1 MNTNESFVNSIS
13 AEDVA
18 VLAQLDAFL
27 DKTRQDYIK
36 DLGALIAI
44 PSVGAEAEG
53 KYVFGKESAAALE
66 KAIEIGDSYG
76 FKTKNHEYY
85 CASIAYGDKEEEMGI
100 VAHLDVVPAGDGWSY
115 DPYKLTVEN
124 GLLIGRGTEDDKGPA
139 VAGLYALRFFKE
151 QGIELPFTLRLIL
164 GGNEER
170 GMNDLPYYAQNYKVP
185 FFSFTPDSSFP
196 VCVGEKGS
204 LKLYVTVCEDSQ
216 LFESFTGGTVVN
228 AVAGRAKAV
237 LRGLYASKLSKCE
250 GIEVTEVEG
259 KTVVEAVGK
268 TAHAAMPEAG
278 LNAIGLLSAYLLR
291 ELDGQLCEKDRKA
304 LDFLSKATSEYLGKT
319 LGIQGEDKES
329 GYLTCVGGVIKTE
342 NGKIIQ
348 TFDIR
353 YPITFVGEELLDRAE
368 ATVISW
374 GFACERGRNSKPY
387 YFSPEKAEIK
397 ALVSA
402 YETVMNEPCVP
413 YTMGG
418 GTYARSFPN
427 TVAFGATIEKYR
439 GLLGEGRGAA
449 HDRDEYLSVAEFEN
463 SVKIFVLSALN
474 IAKLKQDNK

>member
-1 MNTNESFVNSIS
+1 MSINEGFVKDVS
-13 AEDVA
+13 AEEKE
-18 VLAQLDAFL
+18 LLLKLDEYL
-27 DKTRQDYIK
+27 NRVRPEYIR
-36 DLGALIAI
+36 DLGALIAV

-53 KYVFGKESAAALE
+53 EYVFGKESAAALE

-85 CASIAYGDKEEEMGI
+85 CASIAYGEKEEEMGI

-115 DPYKLTVEN
+115 EPYKLTVDN

-139 VAGLYALRFFKE
+139 VAGLYALRFFKDH
-151 QGIELPFTLRLIL
+151 GIELPFTLRLIL

-170 GMNDLPYYAQNYKVP
+170 GMNDLPYYAKNYKVP

-204 LKLYVTVCEDSQ
+204 LKLYVTVCEGSE
-216 LFESFTGGTVVN
+216 LFESFSGGTVVN

-237 LRGLYASKLSKCE
+237 LKGLYASKLSEKD
-250 GIEVTEVEG
+250 GIKVVETDG
-259 KTVVEAVGK
+259 KTEVEAVGK

-278 LNAIGLLSAYLLR
+278 LNAIGLLSGYLLT
-291 ELDGQLCEKDRKA
+291 ELDGELNDSDRNA
-304 LDFLSKATSEYLGKT
+304 LEFLSKATSEYLGKT
-319 LGIQGEDKES
+319 LGIDGADEES

-342 NGKIIQ
+342 GDKITQ

-353 YPITFVGEELLDRAE
+353 YPITFNGEELLDKAE
-368 ATVISW
+368 ATVVSL
-374 GFACERGRNSKPY
+374 GFPCERGRNSKPY
-387 YFSPEKAEIK
+387 YFSPEKPEIK
-397 ALVSA
+397 ALVAA
-402 YETVMNEPCVP
+402 YEAVMDEACVP

-449 HDRDEYLSVAEFEN
+449 HDRDEYLSIAEFEN
-463 SVKIFVLSALN
+463 SVKIFVLSVLN
-474 IAKLKQDNK
+474 VAKIKENQ

>member
-1 MNTNESFVNSIS
+1 MSINEGFVKDVS
-13 AEDVA
+13 AEEKE
-18 VLAQLDAFL
+18 LLLKLDEYL
-27 DKTRQDYIK
+27 NRVRPEYIR
-36 DLGALIAI
+36 DLGALIAV

-53 KYVFGKESAAALE
+53 EYVFGKESAAALE

-85 CASIAYGDKEEEMGI
+85 CASIAYGEKEEEMGI

-115 DPYKLTVEN
+115 EPYKLTVDN

-139 VAGLYALRFFKE
+139 VAGLYALRFFKDH
-151 QGIELPFTLRLIL
+151 GIELPFTLRLIL

-170 GMNDLPYYAQNYKVP
+170 GMNDLPYYAKNYKVP

-204 LKLYVTVCEDSQ
+204 LKLYVTVCEGSE
-216 LFESFTGGTVVN
+216 LFESFSGGTVVN

-237 LRGLYASKLSKCE
+237 LKGLYASKLSEKD
-250 GIEVTEVEG
+250 GIKVVETDG
-259 KTVVEAVGK
+259 KTEVEAVGK

-278 LNAIGLLSAYLLR
+278 LNAIGLLSGYLLT
-291 ELDGQLCEKDRKA
+291 ELDGELNDSDRNALEFLC
-304 LDFLSKATSEYLGKT
+304 KATSEYLGKT
-319 LGIQGEDKES
+319 LGIDGADEES

-342 NGKIIQ
+342 GDKITQ

-353 YPITFVGEELLDRAE
+353 YPITFNGEELLDKAE
-368 ATVISW
+368 ATVVSL
-374 GFACERGRNSKPY
+374 GFPCERGRNSKPY
-387 YFSPEKAEIK
+387 YFSPEKPEIK
-397 ALVSA
+397 ALVAA
-402 YETVMNEPCVP
+402 YEAVMDEACVP

-449 HDRDEYLSVAEFEN
+449 HDRDEYLSIAEFEN
-463 SVKIFVLSALN
+463 SVKIFVLSVLN
-474 IAKLKQDNK
+474 VAKIKENQ

>member
-1 MNTNESFVNSIS
+1 MSINEGFVKDVS
-13 AEDVA
+13 AEEKE
-18 VLAQLDAFL
+18 LLLKLDEYL
-27 DKTRQDYIK
+27 NRVRPEYIK
-36 DLGALIAI
+36 DLGALIAV

-53 KYVFGKESAAALE
+53 EYVFGKESAAALE

-85 CASIAYGDKEEEMGI
+85 CASIAYGEKEEEMGI

-115 DPYKLTVEN
+115 EPYKLTVDN

-139 VAGLYALRFFKE
+139 VAGLYALRFFKDH
-151 QGIELPFTLRLIL
+151 GIELPFTLRLIL

-170 GMNDLPYYAQNYKVP
+170 GMNDLPYYAKNYKVP

-204 LKLYVTVCEDSQ
+204 LKLYVTVCEGSE
-216 LFESFTGGTVVN
+216 LFESFSGGTVVN

-237 LRGLYASKLSKCE
+237 LKGLYASKLSEKD
-250 GIEVTEVEG
+250 GIKVVETDG
-259 KTVVEAVGK
+259 KTEVEAVGK

-278 LNAIGLLSAYLLR
+278 LNAIGLLSGYLLT
-291 ELDGQLCEKDRKA
+291 ELDGELNDSDRNA
-304 LDFLSKATSEYLGKT
+304 LEFLSKATSEYLGKT
-319 LGIQGEDKES
+319 LGIDGADEES

-342 NGKIIQ
+342 GDKITQ

-353 YPITFVGEELLDRAE
+353 YPITFNGEELLDKAE
-368 ATVISW
+368 ATVVSL
-374 GFACERGRNSKPY
+374 GFPCERGRNSKPY
-387 YFSPEKAEIK
+387 YFSPEKPEIK
-397 ALVSA
+397 ALVAA
-402 YETVMNEPCVP
+402 YEAVMDEACVP

-449 HDRDEYLSVAEFEN
+449 HDRDEYLSIAEFEN
-463 SVKIFVLSALN
+463 SVKIFVLSVLN
-474 IAKLKQDNK
+474 VAKIKENQ

>member
-1 MNTNESFVNSIS
+1 MSINEGFVKDVS
-13 AEDVA
+13 AEEKE
-18 VLAQLDAFL
+18 LLLKLDEYL
-27 DKTRQDYIK
+27 NRVRPEYIR
-36 DLGALIAI
+36 DLGALIAV

-53 KYVFGKESAAALE
+53 EYVFGKESAAALE

-85 CASIAYGDKEEEMGI
+85 CASIAYGEKEEEMGI

-115 DPYKLTVEN
+115 EPYKLTVDN

-139 VAGLYALRFFKE
+139 VAGLYALRFFKDH
-151 QGIELPFTLRLIL
+151 GIELPFTLRLIL

-170 GMNDLPYYAQNYKVP
+170 GMNDLPYYAKNYKVP

-204 LKLYVTVCEDSQ
+204 LKLYVTVCEGSE
-216 LFESFTGGTVVN
+216 LFESFSGGTVVN

-237 LRGLYASKLSKCE
+237 LKGLYASKLSEKD
-250 GIEVTEVEG
+250 GIKVVETDG
-259 KTVVEAVGK
+259 KTEVEAVGK

-278 LNAIGLLSAYLLR
+278 LNAIGLLSGYLLT
-291 ELDGQLCEKDRKA
+291 ELDGELNDSDRNA
-304 LDFLSKATSEYLGKT
+304 LEFLSKATSEYLGKT
-319 LGIQGEDKES
+319 LGIDGADEES

-342 NGKIIQ
+342 GDKITQ

-353 YPITFVGEELLDRAE
+353 YPITFNGEELLDKAE
-368 ATVISW
+368 ATVVSL
-374 GFACERGRNSKPY
+374 GFPCERGRNSKPY
-387 YFSPEKAEIK
+387 YFSPEKPEIE
-397 ALVSA
+397 ALVAA
-402 YETVMNEPCVP
+402 YEAVMDEACVP

-449 HDRDEYLSVAEFEN
+449 HDRDEYLSIAEFEN
-463 SVKIFVLSALN
+463 SVKIFVLSVLN
-474 IAKLKQDNK
+474 VAKIKENQ

>member
-1 MNTNESFVNSIS
+1 MSIKNEFVNGVSR
-13 AEDVA
+13 EDNE
-18 VLAQLDAFL
+18 VLAKLDDYLA
-27 DKTRQDYIK
+27 KHRQEYIK
-36 DLGALIAI
+36 DLAALIEI
-44 PSVGAEAEG
+44 PSVGAEADG

-115 DPYKLTVEN
+115 EPYKLTVDKE
-124 GLLIGRGTEDDKGPA
+124 LLIGRGTEDDKGPA
-139 VAGLYALRFFKE
+139 VAGLYALRFFKDM
-151 QGIELPFTLRLIL
+151 GIELPFTLRLIL

-170 GMNDLPYYAQNYKVP
+170 GMNDLPYYAKNYKVP

-204 LKLYVTVCEDSQ
+204 LKFYVTVSEDSK
-216 LFESFTGGTVVN
+216 LFESFSGGTVVN

-237 LRGLYASKLSKCE
+237 LKGLYASVLTKRE
-250 GIEVTEVEG
+250 GIEVTELDG
-259 KTVVEAVGK
+259 TTIVEAVGK
-268 TAHAAMPEAG
+268 TAHAAMPESG
-278 LNAIGLLSAYLLR
+278 LNAIGLLSSYLLG
-291 ELDGQLCEKDRKA
+291 ELEGELCEADRKA
-304 LDFLSKATSEYLGKT
+304 LDFLSKSTTEYLGKT
-319 LGIQGEDKES
+319 LGIDGADKES

-342 NGKIIQ
+342 NGKTVQ

-353 YPITFVGEELLDRAE
+353 YPITFIGEDLLDKAE
-368 ATVISW
+368 ATVASW
-374 GFACERGRNSKPY
+374 GFPCVRGRNSKPY
-387 YFSPEKAEIK
+387 YFSPEKPEIK

-402 YETVMNEPCVP
+402 YETVMGEACVP

-427 TVAFGATIEKYR
+427 TVAFGATIEKFR

-449 HDRDEYLSVAEFEN
+449 HDRDEYLSIAEFEN
-463 SVKIFVLSALN
+463 SVKIFVLSVLN
-474 IAKLKQDNK
+474 IARIKENEK

>member
-1 MNTNESFVNSIS
+1 MSINEGFVKDVS
-13 AEDVA
+13 AEEKE
-18 VLAQLDAFL
+18 LLLKLDEYL
-27 DKTRQDYIK
+27 NRVRPEYIK
-36 DLGALIAI
+36 DLGALIAV

-53 KYVFGKESAAALE
+53 EYVFGKESAAALE

-85 CASIAYGDKEEEMGI
+85 CASIAYGEKEEEMGI

-115 DPYKLTVEN
+115 EPYKLTVDN

-139 VAGLYALRFFKE
+139 VAGLYALRFFKDHR
-151 QGIELPFTLRLIL
+151 IELPFTLRLIL

-170 GMNDLPYYAQNYKVP
+170 GMNDLPYYAKNYKVP

-204 LKLYVTVCEDSQ
+204 LKLYVTVCEGSE
-216 LFESFTGGTVVN
+216 LFESFSGGTVVN

-237 LRGLYASKLSKCE
+237 LKGLYASKLSEKD
-250 GIEVTEVEG
+250 GIKVVETDG
-259 KTVVEAVGK
+259 KTEVEAVGK

-278 LNAIGLLSAYLLR
+278 LNAIGLLSGYLLT
-291 ELDGQLCEKDRKA
+291 ELDGELNDSDRNA
-304 LDFLSKATSEYLGKT
+304 LEFLSKATSEYLGKT
-319 LGIQGEDKES
+319 LGIDGADEES

-342 NGKIIQ
+342 GDKITQ

-353 YPITFVGEELLDRAE
+353 YPITFNGEELLDKAE
-368 ATVISW
+368 ATVVSL
-374 GFACERGRNSKPY
+374 GFPCERGRNSKPY
-387 YFSPEKAEIK
+387 YFSPEKPEIK
-397 ALVSA
+397 ALVAA
-402 YETVMNEPCVP
+402 YEAVMDEACVP

-449 HDRDEYLSVAEFEN
+449 HDRDEYLSIAEFEN
-463 SVKIFVLSALN
+463 SVKIFVLSVLN
-474 IAKLKQDNK
+474 VAKIKENQ